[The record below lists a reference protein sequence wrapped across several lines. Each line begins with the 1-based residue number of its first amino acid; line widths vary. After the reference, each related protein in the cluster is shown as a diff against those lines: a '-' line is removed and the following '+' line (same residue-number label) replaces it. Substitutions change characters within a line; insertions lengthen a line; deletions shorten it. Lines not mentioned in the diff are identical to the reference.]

1 LPPPK
6 RRPGEPVLHLDW
18 RFFPVSDAFDPGSY
32 YASRYDAPLVATS
45 IIVAI
50 LAAFV
55 ALSIAER
62 IAAAKSLR
70 DRWAWTSVGAVVM
83 GGGIW
88 SMHFVAE
95 LAFSLP
101 CGVSYNAIG
110 TILSMVPG
118 ILASGVALF
127 VISQTTRPSL
137 TRLVGGAVLM
147 GAGIGTMHY
156 SGMAAMLPEA
166 LLRYDPAWVAVSI
179 VTAVGLAFV
188 SLSIRFRFRWSEAAS
203 VRTRVVAAAVM
214 GCAVAGM
221 HYTAMRASLFYP
233 LPDAPKLAMAVTPT
247 ALAVM
252 ITIFTVLVAVSML
265 IATFAGRQTELA
277 ATLREEITARKRS
290 QEELVHARQQAE
302 AANLAKSQF
311 LATMSHEIR
320 TPLNGVIG
328 MATLLAATP
337 LSDRQAQ
344 LVGNL
349 AQSGQNLLALI
360 NDILDFS
367 KIEAGRLDLF
377 NVAFEPREVV
387 AEVTDLFGEQ
397 CSGKGLELIYFIAED
412 VPSHLLG
419 DPVRLRQV
427 LINLV
432 GNALKFTER
441 GEVLINVSVDRL
453 DDGELTLAFSVQDTG
468 IGIAPDK
475 QSQVFD
481 SFRQADDSMTRSRG
495 GSGLGLAITKRLVEL
510 QGGEIGV
517 ESEIGRGS
525 RFFFTAHFGFPE
537 EIGEPFRAVRHI
549 DRKLRA
555 LLVDT
560 NKVSGD
566 VIRQYL
572 AGWKIETTAVNTMR
586 DAEAAWNEAVG
597 SGHGFNVA
605 LIDVKGLGAAGI
617 DLARTIRSD
626 RREPCAEVILLV
638 GMDSLAADDAIDQLG
653 AFAILTKPARP
664 SALFDCLVSIASGAG
679 ARGGTPFLM
688 RHNTHAAHPRFDA
701 DVLVVEDNAV
711 NRDVATGI
719 LESMDC
725 RVATACNGQR
735 ALRAFEQKRFDL
747 ILMDCEMPVM
757 DGFEAAAR
765 IREVETRAAASAA
778 GDPPPTHTPI
788 IALTAHAL
796 AEVRER
802 CLASGMDDFLVKP
815 FDELQLSEK
824 LRRWVA
830 TRPERAAPEDGPAE
844 PVIDLAAIDKIRAI
858 PAKNGTSLFERVVV
872 QFAATAPPL
881 AADIRAKCAA
891 GDAEGLWRAAHSLK
905 SSAAALGAKPLAR
918 RCAEIEALARE
929 SGTAPVEELVD
940 ALCGE
945 LAAAQRGLNE
955 LIEAVHEPA

>member
-1 LPPPK
+1 
-6 RRPGEPVLHLDW
+6 
-18 RFFPVSDAFDPGSY
+18 
-32 YASRYDAPLVATS
+32 
-45 IIVAI
+45 
-50 LAAFV
+50 
-55 ALSIAER
+55 
-62 IAAAKSLR
+62 
-70 DRWAWTSVGAVVM
+70 
-83 GGGIW
+83 
-88 SMHFVAE
+88 
-95 LAFSLP
+95 
-101 CGVSYNAIG
+101 
-110 TILSMVPG
+110 
-118 ILASGVALF
+118 
-127 VISQTTRPSL
+127 
-137 TRLVGGAVLM
+137 
-147 GAGIGTMHY
+147 
-156 SGMAAMLPEA
+156 MAAMLPEA
-166 LLRYDPAWVAVSI
+166 LLRYDPLWVAVSI
-179 VTAVGLAFV
+179 VTAVALAFV
-188 SLSIRFRFRWSEAAS
+188 SLSIRFRVRWSEAAS
-203 VRTRVVAAAVM
+203 LRTRVVAAAVM

-221 HYTAMRASLFYP
+221 HYTAMWASLFYP
-233 LPDAPKLAMAVTPT
+233 LPDAPKFPMAVSPT
-247 ALAVM
+247 VLAVM
-252 ITIFTVLVAVSML
+252 ITIFTVLIAVSML

-290 QEELVHARQQAE
+290 QEELIQARQEAE

-328 MATLLAATP
+328 MAKLLAATP

-344 LVGNL
+344 LVDNL

-367 KIEAGRLDLF
+367 KIEAGRLELF

-387 AEVTDLFGEQ
+387 GEVTDLFGEQ
-397 CSGKGLELIYFIAED
+397 CAGNGLELIYFIAED

-441 GEVLINVSVDRL
+441 GEVLIDVSVNRV

-475 QSQVFD
+475 QSRVFD

-495 GSGLGLAITKRLVEL
+495 GSGLGLAIAKRLVEL

-525 RFFFTAHFGFPE
+525 RFFFTARFGLPAE
-537 EIGEPFRAVRHI
+537 AGEPARTGRHI

-560 NKVSGD
+560 NKVSGG

-572 AGWKIETTAVNTMR
+572 AGWQITTTVADTMR
-586 DAEAAWNEAVG
+586 DAEAAWKEAVE
-597 SGHGFNVA
+597 SGCGFDVA

-617 DLARTIRSD
+617 ELARTIRSD
-626 RREPCAEVILLV
+626 RREPCSEVILLV
-638 GMDSLAADDAIDQLG
+638 GMEGLAADDAIDQLG

-664 SALFDCLVSIASGAG
+664 SALFDCLVSIASGVG
-679 ARGGTPFLM
+679 ARGVTPFFL
-688 RHNTHAAHPRFDA
+688 RYNTHAPPHFDA
-701 DVLVVEDNAV
+701 NVLVVEDNAV

-719 LESMDC
+719 LENMGC
-725 RVATACNGQR
+725 RVASACNGER
-735 ALRAFEQKRFDL
+735 ALRAFEQERFDL

-757 DGFEAAAR
+757 DGFEAASR
-765 IREVETRAAASAA
+765 IREAEAHAG
-778 GDPPPTHTPI
+778 GDPRRTRTPI

-815 FDELQLSEK
+815 FDELPLAEK
-824 LRRWVA
+824 LRRWLA
-830 TRPERAAPEDGPAE
+830 MRPERAVSGESRAE

-858 PAKNGTSLFERVVV
+858 PAKNGMSLFERVVA

-881 AADIRAKCAA
+881 VADIRAKAAA
-891 GDAEGLWRAAHSLK
+891 GDADGLWRAAHSLK
-905 SSAAALGAKPLAR
+905 SSAAALGARPLAGH
-918 RCAEIEALARE
+918 CAEIERLARE
-929 SGTAPVEELVD
+929 SGTASVEQLVD
-940 ALCGE
+940 ALYGE
-945 LAAAQRGLNE
+945 LAVAQRGLNE
-955 LIEAVHEPA
+955 LIGAVREPA